1 MTVMTDDSRNHVPT
15 WTTFFARHGSQL
27 AIDKE
32 TYEALWTENRVGI
45 HFPKDK
51 RGWPA
56 DQDSR
61 SIEPND
67 YSSTAAKRALNALLE
82 LSRDGGYVCGVYDPY
97 PGCKLG
103 FVEPNSTIEL
113 LEGRWSKDTAPDRIA
128 ILKTLRLSRVKVL
141 DASESISLL
150 VAQPRQG
157 TFCRWWKIGSRV
169 QYKVDGTTREISLD
183 DLTPDLQEVMCSEF
197 LRSKEAAKLGLPRIE
212 ALLLPV
218 GRTMKDIDILG
229 IDDNGNKVV
238 VQVTYSHSDDVG
250 RKQEAL
256 RRYVEGRR
264 NTRAVMF
271 CDTSKATLRGDIHA
285 FPIREVFRA
294 FCEQSPLGKR
304 WLSSVL

>member
-1 MTVMTDDSRNHVPT
+1 MTDDSKYHVPT
-15 WTTFFARHGSQL
+15 WTTYFARHGSQL

-67 YSSTAAKRALNALLE
+67 YPSTAAKRALNALIE
-82 LSRDGGYVCGVYDPY
+82 LSRDGGYVCAVYDPY

-103 FVEPNSTIEL
+103 FVEPNSTIDL
-113 LEGRWSKDTAPDRIA
+113 LEGRWSKDTEPDRIA
-128 ILKTLRLSRVKVL
+128 ILKTLILSRVKVL
-141 DASESISLL
+141 DASESINLL

-157 TFCRWWKIGSRV
+157 TFCRWWKVGSRV
-169 QYKVDGTTREISLD
+169 QYKVDGTIRPNSLD

-250 RKQEAL
+250 WKREAL
-256 RRYVEGRR
+256 RRYVKGRR

-271 CDTSKATLRGDIHA
+271 CDTSKATLRGGIHT
-285 FPIREVFRA
+285 FPIREVFVA
-294 FCEQSPLGKR
+294 FCEKSPLGKR
-304 WLSSVL
+304 WLDSVL